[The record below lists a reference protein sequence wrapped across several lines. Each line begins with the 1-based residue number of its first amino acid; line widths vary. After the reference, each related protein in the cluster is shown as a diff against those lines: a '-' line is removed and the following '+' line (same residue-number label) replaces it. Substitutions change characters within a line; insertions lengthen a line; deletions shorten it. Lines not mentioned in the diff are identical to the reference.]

1 MKILKIIFSIFFISI
16 VSTFSVHANSNVI
29 KVAHSEYAFTYD
41 PLFCS
46 WSDVGRICAVAYDAL
61 LKFEP
66 NNKVLVPLVS
76 I

>member
-1 MKILKIIFSIFFISI
+1 MKNIKLKLGTLIISLFVFAT
-16 VSTFSVHANSNVI
+16 VSANSNVI
-29 KVAHSEYAFTYD
+29 RVAHSEYAFTYD

-66 NNKVLVPLVS
+66 ANR
-76 I
+76 